1 MVQEY
6 FKQSRIVEFLV
17 AGSVEFEKLE
27 KKLKEHLVK
36 AKPDIPY
43 LCHESKSKY
52 CQQL

>member
-1 MVQEY
+1 M
-6 FKQSRIVEFLV
+6 
-17 AGSVEFEKLE
+17 GSIEFEKLE
-27 KKLKEHLVK
+27 LFVFQTDDLKKLKEHLVK